1 MGGRNITLNNIKVFI
16 VEDDPM
22 VKEINTR
29 FLEKLEGF
37 IVVGDASSIEEAKD
51 KIIKAKTDLILLDI
65 FLPDG
70 KGIDL
75 LKWIRVKEVD
85 VDTILITADK
95 CKASV
100 DDAFKYGAI
109 DYLIKPF
116 KFERFKEALY
126 NYRSRFIELRKVD
139 NMNQAYIDQYILNIN
154 ANSIEEEVQEKEL
167 CKGLSLKTY
176 NKIIDY
182 MNQKYEEHLTAEE
195 IAQGSGL
202 ARVTARRYLEKMS
215 EEGKVE
221 INQEYGK
228 IGRPTNYYIL
238 KK

>member
-1 MGGRNITLNNIKVFI
+1 MSNIKVFI

-51 KIIKAKTDLILLDI
+51 KIIKAKADLILLDI

-75 LKWIRVKEVD
+75 LKWIRIKELY

-100 DDAFKYGAI
+100 DEAFKYGAI

-116 KFERFKEALY
+116 KFDRFKEALY

-154 ANSIEEEVQEKEL
+154 SNFIEEEVQEKEL

-215 EEGKVE
+215 KEGKVE

>member
-1 MGGRNITLNNIKVFI
+1 MNNIKVFI

-37 IVVGDASSIEEAKD
+37 TVVGDASSIEEARD
-51 KIIKAKTDLILLDI
+51 RIIKIKADLILLDI

-75 LKWIRVKEVD
+75 LKWIRIKEINI
-85 VDTILITADK
+85 DTILITADK

-100 DDAFKYGAI
+100 DEAFKYGAI

-116 KFERFKEALY
+116 KFDRFKEALY
-126 NYRSRFIELRKVD
+126 NYRSRFIELRKID
-139 NMNQAYIDQYILNIN
+139 NMNQNYIDQYILNIN
-154 ANSIEEEVQEKEL
+154 VNSIGEEVKEKEL

-182 MNQKYEEHLTAEE
+182 MNQNYEEQLTAEE
-195 IAQGSGL
+195 IAKGSGL
-202 ARVTARRYLEKMS
+202 ARVTARRYLEKMV
-215 EEGKVE
+215 EEDRVE